1 MKKLLYTLFAV
12 SLIFSAC
19 KKEDDTPTTSG
30 NNNNTGNNVTELEG
44 TWIGQEVQHST
55 VVSLGDWTFIFS
67 GNEMDVTAPPW
78 NPAEWY
84 LGTYSINTQVNPKQV
99 DLAIT
104 DCSLSSYI
112 GTTAK
117 GIYKIEN
124 DTTLTYNGCQPGNPA
139 RPSSFLDTS
148 ENARSFI
155 LTKQ

>member
-1 MKKLLYTLFAV
+1 MKKLLLILFC
-12 SLIFSAC
+12 LPLLFTTC
-19 KKEDDTPTTSG
+19 KKEEDNTPT
-30 NNNNTGNNVTELEG
+30 NNTGNNVTELEG
-44 TWIGQEVQHST
+44 TWIGLEVQHPTS
-55 VVSLGDWTFIFS
+55 VSLGDWTFIFS
-67 GNEMDVTAPPW
+67 GNEMNVTAPLP

-124 DTTLTYNGCQPGNPA
+124 DTTLTYSGCGPGNPG

-148 ENARSFI
+148 VIARMMI